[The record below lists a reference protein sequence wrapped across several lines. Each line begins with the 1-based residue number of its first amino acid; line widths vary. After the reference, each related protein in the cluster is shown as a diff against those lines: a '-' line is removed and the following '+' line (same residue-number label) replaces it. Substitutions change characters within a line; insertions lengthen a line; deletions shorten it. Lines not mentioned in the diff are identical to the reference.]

1 MAGDSNESELLR
13 VRMNVPARY
22 TKLSVSLKLDDL
34 GLLKLIWIKI
44 RRFFFVSAHSFG
56 SKNRLNK

>member
-34 GLLKLIWIKI
+34 GLLKLIGIKFRTI
-44 RRFFFVSAHSFG
+44 FFVSAHSFG